1 MGKTRPSSASAAL
14 AAACYAT
21 AMALPSEDSLRFIVA
36 RMASILAAHGEA
48 FDAPPLV
55 LPNAE
60 FFPDAISVS
69 GDGLETLLARVAFHS
84 PLPDDVPLTL
94 GFVEA
99 EDAGGKSCSSGA
111 CGPGVDAAL
120 LPPVHETDETYLI
133 PLDVTVA
140 RHPVRL
146 TTAIARGV
154 GGVLLAYTDTPT
166 VDPGRD
172 AEIAAVLSGFGVLL
186 ANGANVFMKGCSG
199 VKVHRG
205 TDLTVEEV
213 AAALAIF
220 VRRFD
225 HAPSKAKKHLE
236 PTQLEAFEEALAW
249 ADQNEELLA
258 KLASAPELLEG
269 GVFEL
274 AKPKGMLS
282 RLFGKKA
289 KDEEVVV
296 TVRKRTP
303 EEERRLAEARA
314 LVEEA
319 LGGE

>member
-1 MGKTRPSSASAAL
+1 
-14 AAACYAT
+14 
-21 AMALPSEDSLRFIVA
+21 MALPSEDSLRFIVA

-69 GDGLETLLARVAFHS
+69 GDGLETLLARIAFHS

-99 EDAGGKSCSSGA
+99 EEAGGKSCSSGA
-111 CGPGVDAAL
+111 CGPEGAAL

-133 PLDVTVA
+133 PLDVSVA
-140 RHPVRL
+140 RNPVRL

-154 GGVLLAYTDTPT
+154 GGVLLAYTDTPLE
-166 VDPGRD
+166 DPSRD

-186 ANGANVFMKGCSG
+186 ANGANLFMKGCSG

-205 TDLTVEEV
+205 TALTVEEV
-213 AAALAIF
+213 AAALALF

-225 HAPSKAKKHLE
+225 HAPSKAKKYLE
-236 PTQLEAFEEALAW
+236 PTQLEAFDEALAW
-249 ADQNEELLA
+249 ADQNEELLE
-258 KLASAPELLEG
+258 KLASAPELLAD
-269 GVFEL
+269 GVFEFG
-274 AKPKGMLS
+274 KPKGMLS
-282 RLFGKKA
+282 RLFGKKP
-289 KDEEVVV
+289 KDEDVVV